1 MKFFRL
7 LSEKRCGMKRTDHF
21 ITVVFTVLMLL
32 FVIFMIW
39 YLPSVSSLRFRI
51 SDMEKSLETS
61 RGRERKQ
68 EYEYSQ
74 VLTELPLVQAELEET
89 LPLLNDADEQVKALK
104 AQRKELRA
112 RKKDLEEK
120 LQQSDRQE
128 VQSHD

>member
-1 MKFFRL
+1 
-7 LSEKRCGMKRTDHF
+7 MKRTDHF